1 MLSKYHK
8 ETPSLWSLWCFHSR
22 LLAFLLF
29 TYTSF
34 LSSIER
40 SGEGWDAARASFF
53 STSTF
58 ITTQGN
64 LREPVRFPWS
74 SFTPKRNQCQKLW
87 AGKQKQNK
95 EAINPLPFL
104 ALDVSLYVNGSKKKV
119 ETKCCNLLLPF
130 FLGSRLQ
137 KRLDI
142 LSLIWDAD
150 DLVFSLFS
158 PDSAISVTRK
168 SQSKSSWSP
177 LHQTLHWHDSSDRS
191 REFCCWVNF
200 FYGSNAHFV
209 LATRCPIS

>member
-1 MLSKYHK
+1 MRGL
-8 ETPSLWSLWCFHSR
+8 R
-22 LLAFLLF
+22 
-29 TYTSF
+29 
-34 LSSIER
+34 
-40 SGEGWDAARASFF
+40 

-130 FLGSRLQ
+130 FS
-137 KRLDI
+137 
-142 LSLIWDAD
+142 W
-150 DLVFSLFS
+150 
-158 PDSAISVTRK
+158 VTTTK
-168 SQSKSSWSP
+168 K
-177 LHQTLHWHDSSDRS
+177 L
-191 REFCCWVNF
+191 EKK
-200 FYGSNAHFV
+200 A
-209 LATRCPIS
+209 